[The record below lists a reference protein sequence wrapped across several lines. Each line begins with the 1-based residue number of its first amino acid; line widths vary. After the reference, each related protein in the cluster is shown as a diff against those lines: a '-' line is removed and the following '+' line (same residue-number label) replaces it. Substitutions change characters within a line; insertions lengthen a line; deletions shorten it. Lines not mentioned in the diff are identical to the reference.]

1 MMPVTER
8 TRERTLRLYSKLST
22 LFSQKSMFLFKKSIK
37 INENI
42 RLHYERCH
50 RAEPYLVIDQ
60 NGINTVQSVA
70 GLINME
76 WSQGFSKRRERLIGL

>member
-1 MMPVTER
+1 
-8 TRERTLRLYSKLST
+8 
-22 LFSQKSMFLFKKSIK
+22 MFLFKKSIK

-76 WSQGFSKRRERLIGL
+76 WSQISRKEHVVESMLNHSDGNSQGLVL